1 MDFFENSDP
10 EELLLFMK
18 NLNMT
23 LAASVTL
30 ATGTKIQYFHT
41 LVCAK
46 LLCHFYL
53 LSADVK
59 CANPLTVKHIILGID
74 LPYFLVNFLLKK
86 KGSMRCGIGK
96 PHGLKVRL
104 YAACLIGLKEYLD
117 SFPRAAL

>member
-1 MDFFENSDP
+1 MDFFENRDP
-10 EELLLFMK
+10 EELLLLMK

-30 ATGTKIQYFHT
+30 VMGTKIQYFHT
-41 LVCAK
+41 LVCGK
-46 LLCHFYL
+46 SLRHFYL
-53 LSADVK
+53 LSDDVK